1 MPATSEFQSSM
12 VIIFVMVLL
21 YIVFGK
27 LKAKYEI
34 AWGHEASFIC
44 LLSLLLSYYYF
55 ETHNA
60 SMQAVVEFNDNLFF
74 YFCLPPLVFASG
86 FNMKRKKFFENIGN
100 ILLFGVGGTVV
111 TFVVFVSLTYIL
123 QGLITDGTIPITQNN
138 WATGVEK
145 PIDLSL
151 MEIMLMCAL
160 LCSTDVIAA
169 VSMINYT
176 EQPKLF
182 SLLFGEGVVNDA
194 VSIIIF
200 NAVLKLDGK
209 EMTAGTSF

>member
-1 MPATSEFQSSM
+1 
-12 VIIFVMVLL
+12 
-21 YIVFGK
+21 
-27 LKAKYEI
+27 
-34 AWGHEASFIC
+34 
-44 LLSLLLSYYYF
+44 
-55 ETHNA
+55 
-60 SMQAVVEFNDNLFF
+60 MQAVVEFNDNLFF